1 MSFDDWFRFVISLFV
16 ICSPITA
23 IPVLIALTPKSTS
36 KERKILGAKIGIA
49 SGIILVITAWFGG
62 GLLSFL
68 QIKVASFQVTGGLVV
83 LLLGLSMLS
92 GNNSTSNNDL
102 SEDVSQIVVV
112 PMAIPLLAGPGA
124 ISTVI
129 VKAGLYNSFF
139 DKILLSL
146 AALTMG
152 VMIAL
157 LLYFSTAIE
166 RVLGRKGLNVA
177 TKIGGL
183 ILIAL
188 SIETLSNGVA
198 GLFACYSP

>member
-1 MSFDDWFRFVISLFV
+1 MSFDDWIRYVISLFV
-16 ICSPITA
+16 ISSPVTA
-23 IPVLIALTPKSTS
+23 IPVLIALTPKATTAQ
-36 KERKILGAKIGIA
+36 RKLLGAKIGIA

-62 GLLSFL
+62 ALLSFL

-92 GNNSTSNNDL
+92 GNNVNPNNDL
-102 SEDVSQIVVV
+102 SEDMSGIVVV

-129 VKAGLYNSFF
+129 VKAGIFNSFF
-139 DKILLSL
+139 DRVLLSIG
-146 AALTMG
+146 ALTMG
-152 VMIAL
+152 AMIAA
-157 LLYFSTAIE
+157 LLYFSTSIAKL
-166 RVLGRKGLNVA
+166 LGQKGLNVA

-188 SIETLSNGVA
+188 AVEALSNGIA
-198 GLFACYSP
+198 GLFACYAA